1 MADLKLKIKKQLFK
15 RKVEGQTKA
24 GYIGKVITSGKAGFD
39 EIARESAKNT
49 TLHPKESSLA
59 AELLLEGVCDKI
71 KQGIIVDLG
80 PLGVLYPAV
89 NSKWEQ
95 DPEDLKLSDM
105 QPKVNY
111 AASNGILTAV
121 KGASLSWA
129 TAEEEKKPTTD
140 EQAGDDNPEKPGDN
154 GDDNQGGGGAPSGE
168 LEG

>member
-49 TLHPKESSLA
+49 TLHPKEASLA
-59 AELLLEGVCDKI
+59 AELLLEGVCAKL
-71 KQGIIVDLG
+71 KQGFIVDLG
-80 PLGVLYPAV
+80 PLGTLYPAV
-89 NSKWEQ
+89 SGKWEE
-95 DPEDLKLSDM
+95 DPKDLALGDM
-105 QPKVNY
+105 TPRVNY
-111 AASNGILTAV
+111 KGSDDIIAAI

-129 TAEEEKKPTTD
+129 TEKDEKEGVETPDDDTTNT
-140 EQAGDDNPEKPGDN
+140 AG
-154 GDDNQGGGGAPSGE
+154 QGGNNNPPSGE

>member
-49 TLHPKESSLA
+49 TLHPKEASLA
-59 AELLLEGVCDKI
+59 AELLLEGVCAKL
-71 KQGIIVDLG
+71 KQGFIVDLG
-80 PLGVLYPAV
+80 PLGTLYPAV
-89 NSKWEQ
+89 SGKWEE
-95 DPEDLKLSDM
+95 DPKDLALGDM
-105 QPKVNY
+105 TPRVNY
-111 AASNGILTAV
+111 KGSDDIIAAI

-129 TAEEEKKPTTD
+129 TEKD
-140 EQAGDDNPEKPGDN
+140 EKEGVETPDDDNTQTGGN
-154 GDDNQGGGGAPSGE
+154 GGNNNPPSGE

>member
-49 TLHPKESSLA
+49 TLHPKEASLA
-59 AELLLEGVCDKI
+59 AELLLEGVCAKL
-71 KQGIIVDLG
+71 KQGFIVDLG
-80 PLGVLYPAV
+80 PLGTLYPAV
-89 NSKWEQ
+89 SGKWEE
-95 DPEDLKLSDM
+95 DPKDLALGDM
-105 QPKVNY
+105 TPRVNY
-111 AASNGILTAV
+111 KGSDDIMAAI

-129 TAEEEKKPTTD
+129 TEKD
-140 EQAGDDNPEKPGDN
+140 EKEGVETPDDDNTQTGGNPGGN
-154 GDDNQGGGGAPSGE
+154 TQGGE